1 MNATISYF
9 EIYDSKGSVVLKN
22 KNLNSN
28 SIEVTNL
35 TPGVYFLKVIDD
47 KNQIK
52 NVRFVKK

>member
-47 KNQIK
+47 KNQSK
-52 NVRFVKK
+52 MFGL